1 MNFCDIIENKK
12 RGLELSAEEI
22 NFFVDSVVTKTVPD
36 YQISALLM
44 AITIK
49 GMSDNETF
57 LLTKAMA
64 ESGEMLDLSMYES
77 TVDKHSTGGVGD
89 STTFVVLPIVACFG
103 VNALKMSG
111 RGLGFTGGTL
121 DKLEGIPNFNIVES
135 GEALQK
141 QIDNVGIAIIG
152 QSQNISPCDKILYAL
167 RDVTATIDSIP
178 LIASSIMSKKLAGGS
193 KNIVLDVKVGKGAFM
208 KDLKSA
214 EILAK
219 LMVSIGKAYNKNIKA
234 ILTNMDSPLGNYI
247 GNSLEVYGAIRVLEG
262 AQNRLLEV
270 SLVLAETLLKMCNI
284 DVDRA
289 KLLEVINSKQALNKF
304 KNLVSAQ
311 GGDVSYIENPEKLIY
326 TNFKF
331 DVFAEHG
338 GYIRGIDAIKI
349 SKIVLELGGG
359 RKTKDDKIDLAVGV
373 ELHKTVGDFVAENE
387 KIATMYYNNDS
398 DILLCQQLFASFD
411 IGEATEE
418 KLIYKTIE

>member
-1 MNFCDIIENKK
+1 
-12 RGLELSAEEI
+12 
-22 NFFVDSVVTKTVPD
+22 
-36 YQISALLM
+36 
-44 AITIK
+44 
-49 GMSDNETF
+49 
-57 LLTKAMA
+57 
-64 ESGEMLDLSMYES
+64 
-77 TVDKHSTGGVGD
+77 
-89 STTFVVLPIVACFG
+89 
-103 VNALKMSG
+103 
-111 RGLGFTGGTL
+111 
-121 DKLEGIPNFNIVES
+121 
-135 GEALQK
+135 
-141 QIDNVGIAIIG
+141 
-152 QSQNISPCDKILYAL
+152 
-167 RDVTATIDSIP
+167 
-178 LIASSIMSKKLAGGS
+178 
-193 KNIVLDVKVGKGAFM
+193 
-208 KDLKSA
+208 
-214 EILAK
+214 
-219 LMVSIGKAYNKNIKA
+219 
-234 ILTNMDSPLGNYI
+234 DSPLGNYI
-247 GNSLEVYGAIRVLEG
+247 GNSLEVYGAIRVLDG

>member
-247 GNSLEVYGAIRVLEG
+247 GNSLEVYGAIRVLDG